1 MVVLAS
7 DIGSTTTKVIAF
19 DFTGGVLS
27 VLGSLQ
33 EPTTVEPPFSDVT
46 VGLFRAIRRLAIQTG
61 LKLFKDNSVCVPYYT
76 TSSAGGGLQV
86 LVVGYTTADSCRI
99 AKTTAFAAGAV
110 ISGAF
115 SINSEKNR
123 LALIDRMSRL
133 NPDLV
138 LMAGGTDGGALSGVV
153 TMAYLLNHA
162 RPEPKYG
169 SKMPLLYCG
178 NVSAREFVRE
188 TLNNYFV
195 MSSTENVIP
204 GNNEINL
211 RPAINSVQN
220 IFLEHVMRKAP
231 GYNCVTDI
239 VSAPVIPTPVGVS
252 GILAALASE
261 TGSDVLMADMGGATT
276 DIFSSL
282 SGEMRRTVA
291 ANTGMSYSMSN
302 TLSETGIES
311 VSRHLPGLP
320 EEAIRRWCYGKS
332 LFPTTIPGCEDSEL
346 LEVAVAVEGLRLA
359 WKHHQEVGYNPGRP
373 SIGDF
378 VKLRRPASGNRRLET
393 LSGKQFYMHSYSRLI
408 GAGGVFS
415 HSSTTRAAWLL
426 AEAFRPPGITM
437 LYVDTH
443 FRSPHLGAM
452 LETYPEEALSCYIA
466 DCLKPVCRVLSP
478 VWSLTG
484 IFAEVKGPHGK
495 KTIWTGSWLYLPD
508 TKDCSV
514 RVFGHAIAGVDKICD
529 GMPLLIDCR
538 RDSTP
543 LPIDF
548 RKGSDITGK
557 NIRFPVRET
566 SPPVLEEVKFSMA
579 LPFSGEIC
587 VELGEHVNPGDC
599 LGTITEIPPRHF
611 ALDVYNARSSSTEI
625 PAEKITASIS
635 VKPGQKVSYGEI
647 IMDCSYGNY
656 RTYYEAPVGGT
667 VTRVVP
673 PGVVMMVED
682 MQHDTLAH
690 VMQVARKMSIKPK
703 QLKQYLRVA
712 VGDWLYRGAI
722 IAIDPHVSIFQAPSP
737 GYITDI
743 DHSLGTVTIHYN
755 LSPITINSP
764 LAGTVTGTDGRR
776 EVNVS
781 SLCFKLQGVLGF
793 GKIVRGRLSAFNS
806 TTRKSDIVFLNSA
819 PGKKELDKIAEI
831 GAAGLVCPSI
841 QGNILHSW
849 LGREPG
855 LFITGN
861 EDLPFSLLI
870 LQGIG
875 DSTLT
880 DIVCEEI
887 SLRFG
892 SSSAL
897 LPVTK
902 VRAGVTRPFLAI
914 SPHDSE

>member
-1 MVVLAS
+1 MVLLAS

-19 DFTGGVLS
+19 EFTGGVLS

-46 VGLFRAIRRLAIQTG
+46 VGLFRAFQKLSIQTG
-61 LKLFKDNSVCVPYYT
+61 LDLVKGNSVCVPYYT

-99 AKTTAFAAGAV
+99 AKTTAFSAGAV

-123 LALIDRMSRL
+123 LTLMDRMSRL

-178 NVSAREFVRE
+178 NVRAREFVQE
-188 TLNNYFV
+188 TLESHFV

-231 GYNCVTDI
+231 GYNRVTDI
-239 VSAPVIPTPVGVS
+239 VSAPVVPTPVGVS

-276 DIFSSL
+276 DIFSSV

-302 TLSETGIES
+302 TLSEAGIES
-311 VSRHLPGLP
+311 VIRHLPGLP
-320 EEAIRRWCYGKS
+320 EETIRRWCYGKS
-332 LFPTTIPGCEDSEL
+332 LFPTTIPGCEDTEL
-346 LEVAVAVEGLRLA
+346 LEVAVAVEGLRMA

-373 SIGDF
+373 SISDLL
-378 VKLRRPASGNRRLET
+378 KLRKAASGNLRLET
-393 LSGKQFYMHSYSRLI
+393 LSGKQFYMDSYTRLI

-415 HSSTTRAAWLL
+415 HAPRTRAAWLL
-426 AEAFRPPGITM
+426 AEAFRPPGITT

-452 LETYPEEALSCYIA
+452 LGTYPEEALTCYIS
-466 DCLKPVCRVLSP
+466 DCLQPVCRVLSP
-478 VWSLTG
+478 AWSLTG
-484 IFAEVKGPHGK
+484 VFAEVKGPHGR
-495 KTIWTGSWLYLPD
+495 KTVWTGSWLYLPD
-508 TKDCSV
+508 TKDCTV
-514 RVFGHAIAGVDKICD
+514 RVFGPAISGVDRICD

-538 RDSTP
+538 RDNSP

-548 RKGSDITGK
+548 RKGSEITGK
-557 NIRFPVRET
+557 NIRFPLRET
-566 SPPVLEEVKFSMA
+566 SSPELEEVQFSLS

-587 VELGEHVNPGDC
+587 VEPGQHVNPGDC
-599 LGTITEIPPRHF
+599 LGRITEIPPRHF
-611 ALDVYNARSSSTEI
+611 AFDVYNSRSCSTEI
-625 PAEKITASIS
+625 PASEITAAIL
-635 VKPGQKVSYGEI
+635 VKPGQKISRGDTLLDY
-647 IMDCSYGNY
+647 SYGNY
-656 RTYYEAPVGGT
+656 RAFYEAPVGGT
-667 VTRVVP
+667 VTKVVP
-673 PGVVMMVED
+673 PGVIMVVED

-690 VMQVARKMSIKPK
+690 VVQVARKMYIKPK
-703 QLKQYLRVA
+703 QMKQYLRVT
-712 VGDWLYRGAI
+712 VGDWVYRGAI
-722 IAIDPHVSIFQAPSP
+722 IANDPPVSICQAPCP

-776 EVNVS
+776 EVGVS

-793 GKIVRGRLSAFNS
+793 GKTVRGRLSALN
-806 TTRKSDIVFLNSA
+806 TAARRNDIVFLNSA
-819 PGKKELDKIAEI
+819 PGKKDLERTAEI

-841 QGNILHSW
+841 QGNVLFSW

-861 EDLPFSLLI
+861 EDVPFSLLI

-875 DSTLT
+875 VSSLTDSTSAA
-880 DIVCEEI
+880 IAR
-887 SLRFG
+887 RFG

-902 VRAGVTRPFLAI
+902 IRAGVTRPFLAI
-914 SPHDSE
+914 AP